1 MPSETSPA
9 PAASSAGLTPSER
22 RKSLA
27 AMMVCAFIAGVS
39 FGVFVSMLSV
49 ILETWGVSSTV
60 IGWNAAMPVLGIIV
74 ASPFLPAVLRRLGTL
89 RAIFAGIAIEI
100 VALLLLPT
108 FPDVGA
114 WFVIR
119 FLAGLGIAAQWVIS
133 ETWVNTVAEEKHR
146 GLTIGMFA
154 GLLGGG
160 FAIGPLIIVAVGI
173 EGFTPFLIG
182 AALALASAL
191 PLLFARKV
199 APRIEIERAKN
210 LRWALKFAPVIMII
224 AVISGLGDEAIFALL
239 PVYGIHAGL
248 AQDDAIFMLTVFVA
262 GTVILQIPIGWLA
275 DRIGRRIMLLFCA
288 TIGFIGPV
296 VLPFVLANT
305 AQLYVTLFF
314 WGGTVW
320 GVYGLAITLL
330 GERFRPSEL
339 TQASA
344 LFVMI
349 YSAGSLIGPPIGGG
363 AMDLWDPHGL
373 PAVVGGALFLL
384 VAISGI
390 AWLAGAERE
399 RVEPP
404 PPD

>member
-1 MPSETSPA
+1 MPSETTSEATA
-9 PAASSAGLTPSER
+9 PATELTPSQR
-22 RKSLA
+22 RKSLT
-27 AMMVCAFIAGVS
+27 AMMICAFIAGIS
-39 FGVFVSMLSV
+39 FGVFISMLSV
-49 ILETWGVSSTV
+49 ILEVWGVEPTV
-60 IGWNAAMPVLGIIV
+60 IGLNSAMPILGIIV
-74 ASPFLPAVLRRLGTL
+74 ASFFLPAVLRRLGTL
-89 RAIFAGIAIEI
+89 RTIFAGIAIEI
-100 VALLLLPT
+100 IALLLLPT

-119 FLAGLGIAAQWVIS
+119 FFAGLGIAAQWVIS
-133 ETWVNTVAEEKHR
+133 ETWVNTVAEEKNR
-146 GLTIGMFA
+146 GLTIGIFA

-160 FAIGPLIIVAVGI
+160 IAIGPLIIVAVGI
-173 EGFTPFLIG
+173 DGYTPFLIG

-199 APRIEIERAKN
+199 VPRIEVERAKN
-210 LRWALKFAPVIMII
+210 LRWVLKFAPIIMIV
-224 AVISGLGDEAIFALL
+224 AVISGLGDEAIFTLL
-239 PVYGIHAGL
+239 PVYGMHAGL
-248 AQDDAIFMLTVFVA
+248 AQDDAIFMLTVFAA
-262 GTVILQIPIGWLA
+262 GTAILQVPIGWLA

-296 VLPFVLANT
+296 VLPFVLMNT
-305 AQLYVTLFF
+305 TQLYVTLFI

-349 YSAGSLIGPPIGGG
+349 YSAGSLAGPPIGGG

-373 PAVVGGALFLL
+373 PVVVGSALFLV
-384 VAISGI
+384 VAIAGI
-390 AWLAGAERE
+390 AWILGAESE
-399 RVEPP
+399 RVESPS
-404 PPD
+404 D

>member
-1 MPSETSPA
+1 MSPETSSA
-9 PAASSAGLTPSER
+9 HTTPAAELTPSQR
-22 RKSLA
+22 RQSLA
-27 AMMVCAFIAGVS
+27 AMMICAFIAGMS
-39 FGVFVSMLSV
+39 FGVFISMLSV
-49 ILETWGVSSTV
+49 ILEGWGVSSTM

-89 RAIFAGIAIEI
+89 RAIFAGIAIEV

-114 WFVIR
+114 WFAIR
-119 FLAGLGIAAQWVIS
+119 FFAGLGIAAQWVIS
-133 ETWVNTVAEEKHR
+133 ETWVNMVAEEKHR
-146 GLTIGMFA
+146 ALTIGIFA

-160 FAIGPLIIVAVGI
+160 FAIGPLIVVAVGI

-182 AALALASAL
+182 AALTLLSAV
-191 PLLFARKV
+191 PLLFVRKI

-210 LRWALKFAPVIMII
+210 LRWALKFAPVIMVV

-248 AQDDAIFMLTVFVA
+248 AQDDAIFMLAVFVA
-262 GTVILQIPIGWLA
+262 GTVFLQVPIGWLA

-296 VLPFVLANT
+296 ILPFVLANT
-305 AQLYVTLFF
+305 TQLYITLFI

-373 PAVVGGALFLL
+373 PVVVGGALFLL
-384 VAISGI
+384 VVISGI
-390 AWLAGAERE
+390 AWIAGAERE

-404 PPD
+404 TD

>member
-1 MPSETSPA
+1 
-9 PAASSAGLTPSER
+9 
-22 RKSLA
+22 
-27 AMMVCAFIAGVS
+27 MMVCAFIAGIS
-39 FGVFVSMLSV
+39 FGVFVPVASV
-49 ILETWGVSSTV
+49 ILEVWGVEPTV
-60 IGWNAAMPVLGIIV
+60 IGLNSAMPILGIIV

-89 RAIFAGIAIEI
+89 RTIFAGIAIEI
-100 VALLLLPT
+100 IALLLLPT
-108 FPDVGA
+108 FPDVDA
-114 WFVIR
+114 WFAIR
-119 FLAGLGIAAQWVIS
+119 FFAGLGIAAQWVIS
-133 ETWVNTVAEEKHR
+133 ETWVNTVAEEKNR
-146 GLTIGMFA
+146 GLTIGIFA

-160 FAIGPLIIVAVGI
+160 FAIGPLIIMAVGI
-173 EGFTPFLIG
+173 DGFTPFLI
-182 AALALASAL
+182 AAAFSLASAV
-191 PLLFARKV
+191 PLLFARKI

-210 LRWALKFAPVIMII
+210 LRWALKIAPIIMVV

-248 AQDDAIFMLTVFVA
+248 AQNDAVFMLTVFVA
-262 GTVILQIPIGWLA
+262 GTVFLQVPIGWLA

-288 TIGFIGPV
+288 TVGFIGPV
-296 VLPFVLANT
+296 VLPFVLTNT
-305 AQLYVTLFF
+305 TQLYMTLFI

-373 PAVVGGALFLL
+373 PVVVGGSLFLL

-390 AWLAGAERE
+390 AWIAGAERE

-404 PPD
+404 PD

>member
-1 MPSETSPA
+1 MA
-9 PAASSAGLTPSER
+9 
-22 RKSLA
+22 
-27 AMMVCAFIAGVS
+27 CAFIAGIS
-39 FGVFVSMLSV
+39 FGVFVPVASV
-49 ILETWGVSSTV
+49 ILEVWGVEPTV
-60 IGWNAAMPVLGIIV
+60 IGLNSAMPILGIIV

-89 RAIFAGIAIEI
+89 RTIFAAITIESI
-100 VALLLLPT
+100 ALLLLPT

-114 WFVIR
+114 WFAIR
-119 FLAGLGIAAQWVIS
+119 FFAGLGIAAQWVIS
-133 ETWVNTVAEEKHR
+133 ETWVNTLAEEKHR
-146 GLTIGMFA
+146 GLTIGIFT

-160 FAIGPLIIVAVGI
+160 FAIGPLIIMAVGI
-173 EGFTPFLIG
+173 EGFTPFLI
-182 AALALASAL
+182 AAAFSLASAV
-191 PLLFARKV
+191 PLLFVRKIV
-199 APRIEIERAKN
+199 PQIKIERAKN
-210 LRWALKFAPVIMII
+210 LRWVLKIAPIIMVI
-224 AVISGLGDEAIFALL
+224 AFISGLGDEAIFALL

-248 AQDDAIFMLTVFVA
+248 AQNDAIFMLTVFVA
-262 GTVILQIPIGWLA
+262 GTVFLQIPIGWLA

-288 TIGFIGPV
+288 TVGFIGPV
-296 VLPFVLANT
+296 VLPFVLTNT
-305 AQLYVTLFF
+305 TQLYVTLFI

-373 PAVVGGALFLL
+373 PAVVGISLFL
-384 VAISGI
+384 VFVISGI
-390 AWLAGAERE
+390 AWIAGAERE

-404 PPD
+404 LD